1 MPRNRS
7 AVEQRREQIL
17 KQVEHLRAR
26 LATKSRKDYTS
37 DFRYQ
42 TWLKLS
48 RELIDEL
55 LGELNE
61 LDEPGEYD
69 ALPSAVVSDEL
80 GLRLEDVRLLIR
92 LGDIETTGRKAHE
105 RVSREELGRLAA
117 LGAAELMRLS
127 RQDAPAVFEVTVAC
141 LRRGDV
147 RAAERSYRRLRARQS
162 VIGTHAL
169 AAEIAIKLA
178 RGMYDEARR
187 VISFV
192 LREKFDERSVVAT
205 YLTKFLWGVCFK
217 DPAAEVN
224 TFQLLKPLF
233 AGDPDA
239 RARIGTT
246 VSDLQSR
253 AMYITAALKRDID
266 DSLLPQLFAD
276 GREEV
281 SRLLLNAVFSAL
293 YAEAH
298 SHTSLRSAAF
308 VLSTKQRIPH
318 YWAPAELHEELNEN

>member
-1 MPRNRS
+1 MPRKRS

-37 DFRYQ
+37 DFRYR

-48 RELIDEL
+48 RELLDEL
-55 LGELNE
+55 TGELNE

-69 ALPSAVVSDEL
+69 ALPPAVVTDEL

-105 RVSREELGRLAA
+105 RVSREELQRLAA

-127 RQDAPAVFEVTVAC
+127 RQDAPAVFEESVAC

-147 RAAERSYRRLRARQS
+147 HAAERSYRRLRARQS

-192 LREKFDERSVVAT
+192 LREKFDERSAVGT
-205 YLTKFLWGVCFK
+205 HLTEFLRGVCFK
-217 DPAAEVN
+217 DPAAEAN
-224 TFQLLKPLF
+224 TFRLLKPLF

-239 RARIGTT
+239 QARMGTAL
-246 VSDLQSR
+246 SDLQSR
-253 AMYITAALKRDID
+253 AMYITAAIKRDIED
-266 DSLLPQLFAD
+266 LVLRPLPAKD
-276 GREEV
+276 KEEIDRV
-281 SRLLLNAVFSAL
+281 ILSAVFSAL

-298 SHTSLRSAAF
+298 SHRSLRCATF
-308 VLSTKQRIPH
+308 MLSTEQWIPH
-318 YWAPAELHEELNEN
+318 YWAPAELREELRED

>member
-1 MPRNRS
+1 MPRKKS

-17 KQVEHLRAR
+17 KQVEHLRTR
-26 LATKSRKDYTS
+26 LATKSRRDYTS

-48 RELIDEL
+48 HQLIDEL

-69 ALPSAVVSDEL
+69 ALPVAVVSDEL
-80 GLRLEDVRLLIR
+80 GLRLKDVRLLIR
-92 LGDIETTGRKAHE
+92 LGDIETTGRIAHE
-105 RVSREELGRLAA
+105 RVSREELERLAA

-127 RQDAPAVFEVTVAC
+127 RQDAPAVFEETVVC

-147 RAAERSYRRLRARQS
+147 CAAERSYRRVRARQS

-178 RGMYDEARR
+178 RGMYDEAQR
-187 VISFV
+187 VIGFV
-192 LREKFDERSVVAT
+192 LMEKFDERSAVGT
-205 YLTKFLWGVCFK
+205 YLTEFLRGVCFK
-217 DPAAEVN
+217 DPAAEAS
-224 TFQLLKPLF
+224 TFLLLKPLF

-239 RARIGTT
+239 RARMGTA

-253 AMYITAALKRDID
+253 AMYITAAIKRDIGD
-266 DSLLPQLFAD
+266 LVLRLPTNE
-276 GREEV
+276 REGV
-281 SRLLLNAVFSAL
+281 DRLLLNAVFSAL

-298 SHTSLRSAAF
+298 SHASINSGTY
-308 VLSTKQRIPH
+308 VLSIKQMIPP
-318 YWAPAELHEELNEN
+318 YWFPAQLHEELGED